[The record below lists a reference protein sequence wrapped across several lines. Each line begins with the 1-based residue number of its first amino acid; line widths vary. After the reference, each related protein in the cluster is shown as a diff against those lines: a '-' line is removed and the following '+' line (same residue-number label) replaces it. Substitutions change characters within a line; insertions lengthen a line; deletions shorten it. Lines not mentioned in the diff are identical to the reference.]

1 MRGRSPRS
9 PQVACVRTI
18 SSTAFLLVRIIQKRR
33 AEMTVKQFVKV
44 PGVVS
49 AFVAILLAGMFVN
62 STRVRAQH
70 NDDDDNDS
78 TESKIRIGFQIA
90 PVQLNL
96 AGKDRDL
103 VGVGSYIVNAQS
115 DCNG

>member
-1 MRGRSPRS
+1 MEILIDANIRSN
-9 PQVACVRTI
+9 
-18 SSTAFLLVRIIQKRR
+18 SSNPESQKRR
-33 AEMTVKQFVKV
+33 AEMTVKQFVRV

-78 TESKIRIGFQIA
+78 TESKIRIGLQIA
-90 PVQLNL
+90 PGPAESGRKRPGPGGIGQLHCQRS
-96 AGKDRDL
+96 G
-103 VGVGSYIVNAQS
+103 
-115 DCNG
+115 